1 MEVAKDEV
9 ANKTSEVSSA
19 QGELDKAKTAQAAT
33 KTEKEKYSGTDG
45 NGGVKKASDDAL
57 TALNNSKTV
66 YSTAMQKVKD
76 EAQATLDSANATK
89 DAAKANS
96 IAAAAALETAKGE
109 LADAESKLKT
119 AQDAQTAAESD
130 LKTKQDTAKIFDDAV
145 TTAKN
150 TAKELGGENNQGTEG
165 NTGGKVG
172 KKKAEL
178 TTAKSDLKTATD
190 EWNKI
195 KDNYDE
201 TDEAQKAKKD
211 AFDNAT
217 NKVATLDSEVKGLEE
232 ELKTAVD
239 NLASAEKAAE
249 APNEAV
255 KTAETKVEALK
266 KETQTAQTNADKAQ
280 VGVETAQNTQQ
291 AADKLYADASL
302 EANKAQQK
310 ANETAASALLAE
322 QATQAAAAVKAKADE
337 EAKKSA
343 LASEQKNFDEKDKA
357 AKEKAA
363 ELQNIKDAANKAN
376 AEKAQATEAD
386 KAAKEVVKSA
396 DERKD
401 TATKAQTEATNAK
414 KTADDA
420 LGDNSKG
427 AIKAQADAKK
437 DFDTESAK
445 LPNLQATAKEEAGK
459 VITKEGEA
467 KTAGVDESVFKGK
480 TSKEIQA
487 AADAITGSE
496 ATDTAKKNALNALAT
511 AKKAQEDADKK
522 VSDQNVLIGQKDEA
536 LKTANTALEKAKKD
550 ASDAAENLVKAEK
563 ELAAAT
569 AAKTAADE
577 AAKTA
582 AATLTE
588 KEKAAKTEND
598 KIAAAETAANQ
609 AKKDAETAAG
619 TLAGA
624 QSAYDTAKA
633 EATKLAQSA
642 ASAATAVR
650 DNLANE
656 ASVAQSKADGLK
668 QTADKL
674 AAEKATADKKVET
687 ATQAKTEAESAKKQA
702 DDTLNTAKGEVTKQ
716 EDAAKTAGVDENIYK
731 GKDSTEITKAA
742 ESEADETKKQ
752 ALQELAAAKKEQEA
766 KQALADDA
774 DKNLAAKT
782 QDEKEAKQEQTK
794 AEQAAN
800 QAKTDA
806 ETAQAAADT
815 AKENLAQAD
824 ADVKNLSQILA
835 DLGSTQTQQNL
846 PLFADI
852 NQQAIYSA
860 FSETLANSTLTP
872 EQQKQAV
879 RDIDESIQKLLIAT
893 PRNMMRA
900 FKMDTFNTAMNA
912 AYVSRLTADSE
923 MIIND
928 AGAFVNPMEKATETQ
943 FFFTPFG
950 GVMSGNDISGNLFG
964 FAFGLTH
971 IDENYIAQGHFSYGR
986 GKSSQDLDTQST
998 DVRGNLF
1005 QVGGFTRLLY
1015 GGLETDINLNFVL
1028 GAFDLDNSWLDSAL
1042 NSSANFNNYQGN
1054 LGVSVGKRFGED
1066 LSVKPYVGL
1075 QSYYESQDEFRFDA
1089 LALKSDEYKA
1099 AMFDA
1104 LVGVEGRYI
1113 FESGG
1118 FVFARVS
1125 YENKLYNSH
1134 KEIFM
1139 RAGNEELKYDNESY
1153 DNVIGANLGARV
1165 LNIGS
1170 WKLDIEG
1177 IYKRYNSGLNFFGGN
1192 LGVKKSF

>member
-1 MEVAKDEV
+1 MLE
-9 ANKTSEVSSA
+9 
-19 QGELDKAKTAQAAT
+19 
-33 KTEKEKYSGTDG
+33 
-45 NGGVKKASDDAL
+45 DA
-57 TALNNSKTV
+57 
-66 YSTAMQKVKD
+66 YM
-76 EAQATLDSANATK
+76 
-89 DAAKANS
+89 
-96 IAAAAALETAKGE
+96 AKG
-109 LADAESKLKT
+109 
-119 AQDAQTAAESD
+119 Q
-130 LKTKQDTAKIFDDAV
+130 
-145 TTAKN
+145 
-150 TAKELGGENNQGTEG
+150 
-165 NTGGKVG
+165 
-172 KKKAEL
+172 
-178 TTAKSDLKTATD
+178 
-190 EWNKI
+190 
-195 KDNYDE
+195 
-201 TDEAQKAKKD
+201 
-211 AFDNAT
+211 
-217 NKVATLDSEVKGLEE
+217 SE
-232 ELKTAVD
+232 
-239 NLASAEKAAE
+239 
-249 APNEAV
+249 
-255 KTAETKVEALK
+255 
-266 KETQTAQTNADKAQ
+266 
-280 VGVETAQNTQQ
+280 
-291 AADKLYADASL
+291 
-302 EANKAQQK
+302 
-310 ANETAASALLAE
+310 
-322 QATQAAAAVKAKADE
+322 E

-343 LASEQKNFDEKDKA
+343 LDGAQKDFDGKDKA
-357 AKEKAA
+357 AKAKAD
-363 ELQNIKDAANKAN
+363 ELQGIKDAANKAN
-376 AEKAQATEAD
+376 AEKAQATAAKDAADKVAASAGERKDIATQAKITAESDKTAAD
-386 KAAKEVVKSA
+386 KAL
-396 DERKD
+396 
-401 TATKAQTEATNAK
+401 N
-414 KTADDA
+414 
-420 LGDNSKG
+420 GDNGQDG
-427 AIKAQADAKK
+427 AIKEQETAQTNYDNAVKA
-437 DFDTESAK
+437 
-445 LPNLQATAKEEAGK
+445 LPALQATAKEEAGK
-459 VITKEGEA
+459 VTTKEGEA
-467 KTAGVDESVFKGK
+467 KTAGVDESVYKGK
-480 TSKEIQA
+480 TSQQITEA
-487 AADAITGSE
+487 ANTETND
-496 ATDTAKKNALNALAT
+496 AKKQALNALAT

-522 VSDQNVLIGQKDEA
+522 VSDQNTLIGQKDEA
-536 LKTANTALEKAKKD
+536 LKAANTALETAKKN
-550 ASDAAENLVKAEK
+550 ASDAANKLVKAEK

-577 AAKTA
+577 AATKA
-582 AATLTE
+582 AATLKE
-588 KEKAAKTEND
+588 KETAATEAD
-598 KIAAAETAANQ
+598 GKISAAETAANQ
-609 AKKDAETAAG
+609 AKKDAETAQE
-619 TLAGA
+619 TLNGA
-624 QSAYDTAKA
+624 QSAYDAAKA

-656 ASVAQSKADGLK
+656 ANAAQSKADGLK
-668 QTADKL
+668 LTADDL
-674 AAEKATADKKVET
+674 AAKKAEADKKVET
-687 ATQAKTEAESAKKQA
+687 ATQAKTEAESAKNDA
-702 DDTLNTAKGEVTKQ
+702 DKALTAAKGEVTKL
-716 EDAAKTAGVDENIYK
+716 EDAAKTAGIQETDIKDKTAAQLTELAKNETDE
-731 GKDSTEITKAA
+731 A
-742 ESEADETKKQ
+742 KKT
-752 ALQELAAAKKEQEA
+752 ALENLAAAKKDEET

-774 DKNLAAKT
+774 TQKLATAT
-782 QDEKEAKQEQTK
+782 QAETTATQAATEAQTK
-794 AEQAAN
+794 ADN
-800 QAKTDA
+800 
-806 ETAQAAADT
+806 AQAAADT

-852 NQQAIYSA
+852 NQQAIFSA

-879 RDIDESIQKLLIAT
+879 RDIDESIQKSLIAT

-900 FKMDTFNTAMNA
+900 FKMDTFSTAMNA

-923 MIIND
+923 MIVSD

-998 DVRGNLF
+998 DVSGNLF

-1177 IYKRYNSGLNFFGGN
+1177 IYKRYNNGLNFFGGN